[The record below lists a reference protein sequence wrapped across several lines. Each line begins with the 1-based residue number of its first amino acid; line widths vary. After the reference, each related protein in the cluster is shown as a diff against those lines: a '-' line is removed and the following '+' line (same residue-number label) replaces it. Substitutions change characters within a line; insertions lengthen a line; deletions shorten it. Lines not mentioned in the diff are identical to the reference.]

1 MKPAVP
7 RSEATRDLASRQ
19 SGRPLHR
26 DARSLVA
33 SLLGKALVVLLFLA
47 VPTVVHAQDRVRQ
60 QQEELDRLRRE
71 RAELER
77 RAQTLRGSVHAL
89 AEEVGNIDRQA
100 EATAKVVR
108 ALDAQLASIVEEVDS
123 ANARVR
129 AAESELVGKKTA
141 LQRRLTGIYKR
152 GPMFDVAA
160 MLSAQSFGSL
170 IARYKYLHQLARH
183 DRAMVR
189 RVEKL
194 RDEISVQQGV
204 LVRLQQTLERNRADQ
219 AREQVRLAEL
229 ERQRRVALTDTKKQA
244 ARTDARIRELRN
256 DELRMS
262 RLIADAMAAESRRRA
277 GGSRAATSA
286 SSIRTSDVGRLDW
299 PVEGAFLYDFGKAQK
314 ANNTMVRWNGLGIS
328 ASAGTPVRA
337 VAPGRVIEAARF
349 GTYGLTVIVEHG
361 GGDYSIYGSLGRVD
375 VTKGSTVSKGQ
386 AVGTVGVSDPDLGP
400 HLHFEIRHGGPAV
413 DPKQWLRDRR

>member
-1 MKPAVP
+1 MALLLVLAALIAPPA
-7 RSEATRDLASRQ
+7 L
-19 SGRPLHR
+19 
-26 DARSLVA
+26 
-33 SLLGKALVVLLFLA
+33 
-47 VPTVVHAQDRVRQ
+47 HAQDRLRQ

-71 RAELER
+71 RSELER
-77 RAQTLRGSVHAL
+77 RAQALQGSVHAL
-89 AEEVGNIDRQA
+89 AEEVSNIDRQA
-100 EATAKVVR
+100 DATAKVVR

-123 ANARVR
+123 ANARMR
-129 AAESELVGKKTA
+129 TAESELEGKKGA
-141 LQRRLTGIYKR
+141 LQRRLTEIYKR

-160 MLSAQSFGSL
+160 LLSAQSFGSL
-170 IARYKYLHQLARH
+170 VARYKYLHQLARH

-219 AREQVRLAEL
+219 AREQLRLVEL
-229 ERQRRVALTDTKKQA
+229 ERQRRSALTDTKQQA
-244 ARTDARIRELRN
+244 ARTGARLRELRN
-256 DELRMS
+256 DERRMS
-262 RLIADAMAAESRRRA
+262 RLIADAIAAENRRRA
-277 GGSRAATSA
+277 TGGSRAPTSA
-286 SSIRTSDVGRLDW
+286 SSIRTSDVGHLDW

-328 ASAGTPVRA
+328 APAGTPVRA

>member
-1 MKPAVP
+1 MRTGQVL
-7 RSEATRDLASRQ
+7 RLRLRMTATA
-19 SGRPLHR
+19 
-26 DARSLVA
+26 
-33 SLLGKALVVLLFLA
+33 LFLA
-47 VPTVVHAQDRVRQ
+47 LAAPAALHAQDRVRQ

-77 RAQTLRGSVHAL
+77 QAQTLQGSVHAL
-89 AEEVGNIDRQA
+89 SEEVGNIDRQA

-129 AAESELVGKKTA
+129 AAEAELDGKKGA
-141 LQRRLTGIYKR
+141 LQRRLTEIYKR

-160 MLSAQSFGSL
+160 MLSAQSFGAL

-194 RDEISVQQGV
+194 RDEIAVQQGV
-204 LVRLQQTLERNRADQ
+204 LVRLQRTLEDNRADQ
-219 AREQVRLAEL
+219 AREQLRLAEL
-229 ERQRRVALTDTKKQA
+229 ERQRRAALTDTKKQA
-244 ARTDARIRELRN
+244 ARTAARIRELRN
-256 DELRMS
+256 DEQRMS
-262 RLIADAMAAESRRRA
+262 RLIADAMAAADRRRA
-277 GGSRAATSA
+277 TTGSRAPASP

-328 ASAGTPVRA
+328 AAAGTPVRA
-337 VAPGRVIEAARF
+337 VAGGRVIEAARF

-361 GGDYSIYGSLGRVD
+361 GGDYSIYGSLGRID
-375 VTKGSTVSKGQ
+375 VAKGSTVAKGQ
-386 AVGTVGVSDPDLGP
+386 ALGTVGVSDPDLGP